1 MNFFEQGKKNL
12 TQETEIEILQKQKHE
27 QVFIGST
34 KKVPGHT
41 MFSFNTVTKEIK
53 VAPVKR
59 EVMIDY
65 RTRTPKYKESI
76 IVEKDCTYHQA
87 LNKKNFI
94 KVLKRYG
101 YTL

>member
-1 MNFFEQGKKNL
+1 M
-12 TQETEIEILQKQKHE
+12 
-27 QVFIGST
+27 FIGRM

-41 MFSFNTVTKEIK
+41 MFSYNTVTKEIK

-59 EVMIDY
+59 GAMVDY

-76 IVEKDCTYHQA
+76 IVEKDCIYHQA

-101 YTL
+101 II